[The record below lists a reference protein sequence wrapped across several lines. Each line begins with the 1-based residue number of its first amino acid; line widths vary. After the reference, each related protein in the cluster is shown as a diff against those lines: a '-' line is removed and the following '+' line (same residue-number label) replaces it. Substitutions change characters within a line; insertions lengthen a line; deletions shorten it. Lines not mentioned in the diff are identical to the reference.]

1 MHVLK
6 LTLFTGIHD
15 ALKLSGLAL
24 DIKWL
29 FAIMKHMY

>member
-15 ALKLSGLAL
+15 APKLSGLAL
-24 DIKWL
+24 DKKWL
-29 FAIMKHMY
+29 LTT